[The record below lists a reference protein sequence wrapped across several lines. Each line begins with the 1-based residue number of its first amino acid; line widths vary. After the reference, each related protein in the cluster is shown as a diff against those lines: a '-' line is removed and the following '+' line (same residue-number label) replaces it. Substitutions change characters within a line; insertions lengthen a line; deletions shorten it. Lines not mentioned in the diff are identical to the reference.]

1 MVCQG
6 AAAASVGGN
15 GGSCGEGAASAA
27 TGGAAGEQQQAY
39 KPRCI
44 LLTGGAG
51 FIGSHVAIRLVKRYP
66 DVKVREEI

>member
-1 MVCQG
+1 MVCNGGHGEG
-6 AAAASVGGN
+6 AAAAAPSPPPP
-15 GGSCGEGAASAA
+15 CAAAA
-27 TGGAAGEQQQAY
+27 LAAEAAAGGGDY

-66 DVKVREEI
+66 DVKVRE